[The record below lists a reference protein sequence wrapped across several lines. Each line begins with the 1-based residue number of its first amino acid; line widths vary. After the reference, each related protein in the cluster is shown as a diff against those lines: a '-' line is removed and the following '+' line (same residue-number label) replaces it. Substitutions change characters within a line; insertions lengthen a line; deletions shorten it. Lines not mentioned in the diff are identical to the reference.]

1 MEENNTNTPVEENSP
16 VFGVEDFK
24 QFMETDEGRKILNPL
39 FDRKVSQAI
48 DTWKNNNVDKLVN
61 DELVK
66 RGYVQTEE
74 QKKVLELENR
84 LNSMQKEKE
93 QAERRAVMLSELS
106 ANGLSS
112 SLVDFIPHD
121 TDEVMRNGVATLK
134 GIIDNLVATEVKKKV
149 SGTGAKLEQIKQPT
163 PQITEKDIMKMSYRE
178 RNQLAQ
184 ENPTLYKQLM
194 GL

>member
-24 QFMETDEGRKILNPL
+24 QFMETDEGRKVLNPL

-61 DELVK
+61 DELIK

-93 QAERRAVMLSELS
+93 QAERRAVLLSELS
-106 ANGLSS
+106 ANGLSA

-121 TDEVMRNGVATLK
+121 TDEGMRNGVATMK
-134 GIIDNLVATEVKKKV
+134 GIIDSLVATEVKKKV
-149 SGTGAKLEQIKQPT
+149 SGTGAKPEQIKQAT
-163 PQITEKDIMKMSYRE
+163 PQITEKDIMKMSYKE

-184 ENPTLYKQLM
+184 ENPVLYKQLM